1 MAERRT
7 LRVSV
12 GLEGRSE
19 RPATGCGLPR
29 AGLGELIPDVHT
41 ATDQTGAGAVC
52 QRPAGVIFALPIHAW
67 SGSGTFTE
75 PSAF

>member
-1 MAERRT
+1 MPERSQ
-7 LRVSV
+7 LRVSG

-19 RPATGCGLPR
+19 RPETGHREPE
-29 AGLGELIPDVHT
+29 AGLGQLIPDVHT
-41 ATDQTGAGAVC
+41 ATDQTGTGAVC
-52 QRPAGVIFALPIHAW
+52 QRPVGVIFALPIHAW